1 MSTPIGSDFRGP
13 GGRIGYLLRQA
24 HQAMHGAIERE
35 VRALG
40 ITASQFSLLSALRHA
55 PGASVSELAENS
67 MITQQTTS
75 EIVRGLERKGLVE
88 RRPDDRDRR
97 VGRLSLTA
105 AGTAVLADADE
116 RVRRIE
122 DLTVSAMT
130 SDERADV
137 AGWLVACAAILAE
150 RAPER
155 RRPRRAASAQA
166 PSGAGAPSA

>member
-24 HQAMHGAIERE
+24 HQAMHGAIDRE
-35 VRALG
+35 VRELG

-55 PGASVSELAENS
+55 PGASVSELAVNG

-88 RRPDDRDRR
+88 RRPDQRDRR
-97 VGRLSLTA
+97 VGRLSLTK
-105 AGTAVLADADE
+105 AGTAILAQADE
-116 RVRRIE
+116 RVRGIE
-122 DLTVSAMT
+122 DLAL
-130 SDERADV
+130 DGLPPGEREIV
-137 AGWLVACAAILAE
+137 AAWLVACAATLTT

-155 RRPRRAASAQA
+155 RRSRV
-166 PSGAGAPSA
+166 